1 MFAGFY
7 STLARVLLAHFG
19 VFGLPKWTRKDTDGM
34 LVPPNSTKAYS
45 KRSRRAQLKRKLTAE
60 KAAKKGARQK
70 ALPAPKQ
77 RKPVKVEKSEE
88 HFAAACELVKNLIQ
102 SPEVSKQFDP
112 QVRTNTRMI
121 YTKGVTLWMLIL
133 QRLGNG
139 LSLQDTVSHIIHYD
153 RDLLPE
159 NKRVRE
165 GTLSENSSGY
175 YQAKKKLP
183 LESIHDFS
191 SAVCDYLGR
200 TSEPVFG
207 SQRVFIIDG
216 TTITLEPTPQ
226 LKRAFPPA
234 PNQHGESVWPVA
246 MLMVANEMQS
256 GCALLPQIDPMY
268 GPKRSSEAEQARRI
282 VGRLPEHSV
291 VMADSGFGIFSV
303 GYHSTQ
309 AGHDILFRLTRSR
322 YKALR
327 KRGRLIEEGPFHK
340 SYCLMWHPSA
350 KDCKSNPDLPCDAG
364 IEVAIHEVELDNGSS
379 LYLVTTLE
387 IDATSAAQLYSR
399 RYDVEFDI
407 RDLKV
412 TMDAENIL
420 AQSVVI
426 VKKELMTSVIAYNL
440 IAQFRR
446 QAAKLAGVQPRR
458 LSFKGVWLSFRD
470 HLLLKEP
477 ENLSA
482 WQHLYAAALIS
493 AGKRKHPNRS
503 KPRSYPRRAHPR
515 RPKST
520 KFIKSER
527 KADAQKGDEKHE
539 IPPPLVS
546 K

>member
-1 MFAGFY
+1 M
-7 STLARVLLAHFG
+7 V
-19 VFGLPKWTRKDTDGM
+19 
-34 LVPPNSTKAYS
+34 VPDCTKNYS
-45 KRSRRAQLKRKLTAE
+45 KRSLKRAQLKRKTA
-60 KAAKKGARQK
+60 ASTAKKGARQK
-70 ALPAPKQ
+70 PLPSRKQ
-77 RKPVKVEKSEE
+77 RKAVKIEKAEE
-88 HFAAACELVKNLIQ
+88 HFAAASELLKNVIQ
-102 SPEVSKQFDP
+102 SPEISEQFDP
-112 QVRTNTRMI
+112 QMRTNSRMI

-139 LSLQDTVSHIIHYD
+139 LSLEDTVSHIIQHD
-153 RDLLPE
+153 RDLLPD

-165 GTLSENSSGY
+165 ATLSENSSGY
-175 YQAKKKLP
+175 YKAKKNLSI
-183 LESIHDFS
+183 ESIHEFS

-200 TSEPVFG
+200 ASEPVIG

-226 LKRAFPPA
+226 LKSAFPPA
-234 PNQHGESVWPVA
+234 TNQCGESVWPVA

-282 VGRLPEHSV
+282 VGRLPANSV

-309 AGHDILFRLTRSR
+309 AGHDILFRLTKSR
-322 YKALR
+322 YNALR
-327 KRGRLIEEGPFHK
+327 KQGQLIEEGPFHK
-340 SYCLMWHPSA
+340 SYSLTWQPSA
-350 KDCKSNPDLPCDAG
+350 KDRKSNPDLPRDAAL
-364 IEVAIHEVELDNGSS
+364 EVAIHQVELDNGSF
-379 LYLVTTLE
+379 LYLVTTLQ
-387 IDATSAAQLYSR
+387 IDATNAAELYSR

-420 AQSVVI
+420 AQSVVM
-426 VKKELMTSVIAYNL
+426 VQKELMTSVIAYNL
-440 IAQFRR
+440 ITQFRR
-446 QAAKLAGVQPRR
+446 QAAKLARIEPRR

-477 ENLSA
+477 ETLSD
-482 WQHLYAAALIS
+482 WQDLYAGALIS
-493 AGKRKHPNRS
+493 AGNRKLPNRS

-520 KFIKSER
+520 KFMKTQR
-527 KADAQKGDEKHE
+527 KAAQQKTDEQHE
-539 IPPPLVS
+539 NPPPIVP

>member
-1 MFAGFY
+1 M
-7 STLARVLLAHFG
+7 VI
-19 VFGLPKWTRKDTDGM
+19 
-34 LVPPNSTKAYS
+34 PPDS
-45 KRSRRAQLKRKLTAE
+45 KPRSNRSLKRARLKKK
-60 KAAKKGARQK
+60 KAAAAATAKNGARQK
-70 ALPAPKQ
+70 PLPAPKQ
-77 RKPVKVEKSEE
+77 RKPLEIEKPDE
-88 HFAAACELVKNLIQ
+88 HFAAANELLKKLIQ
-102 SPEVSKQFDP
+102 SPEISEQFDP
-112 QVRTNTRMI
+112 QMRTNTRMV

-139 LSLQDTVSHIIHYD
+139 LSLEETVSHIIQHD

-175 YQAKKKLP
+175 YKAKKNLS
-183 LESIHDFS
+183 LESIHEFS
-191 SAVCDYLGR
+191 SAVCDFLGR
-200 TSEPVFG
+200 TVEPAFG

-216 TTITLEPTPQ
+216 TTFTLEPTPQ
-226 LKRAFPPA
+226 LKHAFPPA
-234 PNQHGESVWPVA
+234 TNQHGESVWPVA

-256 GCALLPQIDPMY
+256 GCALLPQNDPMY

-282 VGRLPEHSV
+282 VRRLPENSV

-309 AGHDILFRLTRSR
+309 AGHDILFRLTKSR
-322 YKALR
+322 FKALR
-327 KRGRLIEEGPFHK
+327 KQGRLIEEGPFHK
-340 SYCLMWHPSA
+340 SYSLIWRPSV
-350 KDCKSNPDLPCDAG
+350 KDRKSNPDLPGDAE
-364 IEVAIHEVELDNGSS
+364 IEVAVHEVELDNGTF

-387 IDATSAAQLYSR
+387 IDATSAAELYSR

-420 AQSVVI
+420 AQSVVM
-426 VKKELMTSVIAYNL
+426 VKKELMTSVVAYNL
-440 IAQFRR
+440 TAQFRR
-446 QAAKLAGVQPRR
+446 CAAKLAGVQPRR

-470 HLLLKEP
+470 HLLLKQP
-477 ENLSA
+477 ENLSD
-482 WQHLYAAALIS
+482 WQDLYAGALIS
-493 AGKRKHPNRS
+493 AGNRKLSNRS

-520 KFIKSER
+520 KFMKTEQKANEQ
-527 KADAQKGDEKHE
+527 KADKPNEK
-539 IPPPLVS
+539 PPPLVS

>member
-1 MFAGFY
+1 M
-7 STLARVLLAHFG
+7 V
-19 VFGLPKWTRKDTDGM
+19 K
-34 LVPPNSTKAYS
+34 PPNGTRF
-45 KRSRRAQLKRKLTAE
+45 RSRRSLKKALLKKKSVSKSASRK
-60 KAAKKGARQK
+60 KP
-70 ALPAPKQ
+70 LPAPKPKKDRNMDDPKEQ
-77 RKPVKVEKSEE
+77 
-88 HFAAACELVKNLIQ
+88 FAAANELLRHVIQ
-102 SPEVSKQFDP
+102 SSEVSKQFDP
-112 QVRTNTRMI
+112 QLRTNSRMI

-133 QRLGNG
+133 QRLGNS
-139 LSLQDTVSHIIHYD
+139 LSLEATVSQIITHD
-153 RDLLPE
+153 RDLLPD

-175 YQAKKKLP
+175 YNAKKNLP
-183 LESIHDFS
+183 IESIHEFS

-200 TSEPVFG
+200 AGEPVFG

-234 PNQHGESVWPVA
+234 TNQHGESVWPVA

-282 VGRLPEHSV
+282 VRRLPENSV
-291 VMADSGFGIFSV
+291 VMADAGFGIFSV

-309 AGHDILFRLTRSR
+309 AGHDILFRLTKSR
-322 YKALR
+322 FNALR
-327 KRGRLIEEGPFHK
+327 KQGRLIEEGPFHK
-340 SYCLMWHPSA
+340 SYSLTWQPSA
-350 KDCKSNPDLPCDAG
+350 KDRKSSPNLPSEAA
-364 IEVAIHEVELDNGSS
+364 IEVAIHEVELDNGTF

-387 IDATSAAQLYSR
+387 IDATSAAELYSR

-420 AQSVVI
+420 AQSVVM
-426 VKKELMTSVIAYNL
+426 VKKELMTSVVAYNL

-446 QAAKLAGVQPRR
+446 QAAKLARVQPRR

-477 ENLSA
+477 ENLSD
-482 WQHLYAAALIS
+482 WQDLYVVALIS
-493 AGKRKHPNRS
+493 AGKRKLPNRS

-520 KFIKSER
+520 KFMKTQR
-527 KADAQKGDEKHE
+527 KADEQKADEQHE
-539 IPPPLVS
+539 IPPPMVS

>member
-1 MFAGFY
+1 MVKPRNGCQ
-7 STLARVLLAHFG
+7 SH
-19 VFGLPKWTRKDTDGM
+19 
-34 LVPPNSTKAYS
+34 
-45 KRSRRAQLKRKLTAE
+45 SRRTLKKALRKKTSVS
-60 KAAKKGARQK
+60 KSTSRRKR
-70 ALPAPKQ
+70 LPAPKPKKDRGMDDPKQ
-77 RKPVKVEKSEE
+77 Q
-88 HFAAACELVKNLIQ
+88 FAAAKQLLRQLIQ
-102 SPEVSKQFDP
+102 SPEVSRQFDP
-112 QVRTNTRMI
+112 QLRTSSKMI

-133 QRLGNG
+133 QRLGNS
-139 LSLQDTVSHIIHYD
+139 LSLEDTVSHIITHD

-175 YQAKKKLP
+175 YKAKKNLSM
-183 LESIHDFS
+183 ESIHEFS
-191 SAVCDYLGR
+191 AAVCDYLGR
-200 TSEPVFG
+200 TSPPVLG

-234 PNQHGESVWPVA
+234 TNQHGESVWPVA
-246 MLMVANEMQS
+246 MLMVAHEMQS

-268 GPKRSSEAEQARRI
+268 GPHRSSEAEQARRI
-282 VGRLPEHSV
+282 VRRLPENSV

-309 AGHDILFRLTRSR
+309 AGHDILFRLTKSR
-322 YKALR
+322 FNALR
-327 KRGRLIEEGPFHK
+327 KGARLIETGPFHK
-340 SYCLMWHPSA
+340 SYSLTWQPSS
-350 KDCKSNPDLPCDAG
+350 KDCKSNPDLPCDAT
-364 IEVAIHEVELDNGSS
+364 IEVAIHEVKLEDGGF
-379 LYLVTTLE
+379 LYLVTTLQ
-387 IDATSAAQLYSR
+387 IDATSAAELYSR

-420 AQSVVI
+420 ARSVVM
-426 VKKELMTSVIAYNL
+426 VKKELLTSVVAFNL

-446 QAAKLAGVQPRR
+446 QAAKLVSIEPRR

-477 ENLSA
+477 ENLSD
-482 WQHLYAAALIS
+482 WQDLYAAALIS
-493 AGKRKHPNRS
+493 ASNRKLPQRS

-520 KFIKSER
+520 KFMKTQR
-527 KADAQKGDEKHE
+527 QADEQKEDEKHKL
-539 IPPPLVS
+539 PPPIAI

>member
-1 MFAGFY
+1 LKKA
-7 STLARVLLAHFG
+7 LLKKKS
-19 VFGLPKWTRKDTDGM
+19 V
-34 LVPPNSTKAYS
+34 S
-45 KRSRRAQLKRKLTAE
+45 KSAS
-60 KAAKKGARQK
+60 RQK
-70 ALPAPKQ
+70 PLPAPKPKKDRNMDDPKEQ
-77 RKPVKVEKSEE
+77 
-88 HFAAACELVKNLIQ
+88 FAAANELLRHVIQ
-102 SPEVSKQFDP
+102 SSEVSKQFDP
-112 QVRTNTRMI
+112 QLRTNSRMI

-133 QRLGNG
+133 QRLGNS
-139 LSLQDTVSHIIHYD
+139 LSLEATVSQIITHD
-153 RDLLPE
+153 RDLLPD

-175 YQAKKKLP
+175 YNAKKNLP
-183 LESIHDFS
+183 IESIHEFS

-200 TSEPVFG
+200 AGEPVFG

-234 PNQHGESVWPVA
+234 TNQYGESVWPVA

-282 VGRLPEHSV
+282 VRRLPENSV

-309 AGHDILFRLTRSR
+309 AGHDILFRLTKSR
-322 YKALR
+322 FNALR
-327 KRGRLIEEGPFHK
+327 KQGRLIEEGPFHK
-340 SYCLMWHPSA
+340 SYSLTWQPSA
-350 KDCKSNPDLPCDAG
+350 KDRKSSPNLPSEAA
-364 IEVAIHEVELDNGSS
+364 IEVAIHEVELDNGTF

-387 IDATSAAQLYSR
+387 IDATSAAELYSR

-420 AQSVVI
+420 AQSVVM
-426 VKKELMTSVIAYNL
+426 VKKELMTSVVAYNL

-446 QAAKLAGVQPRR
+446 QAAKLACVQPRR

-477 ENLSA
+477 ENLSD
-482 WQHLYAAALIS
+482 WQDLYAVALIS
-493 AGKRKHPNRS
+493 AGKRKLPNRS

-520 KFIKSER
+520 KIMKTQR
-527 KADAQKGDEKHE
+527 KADEQHE
-539 IPPPLVS
+539 IPPPMVS

>member
-1 MFAGFY
+1 MI
-7 STLARVLLAHFG
+7 
-19 VFGLPKWTRKDTDGM
+19 
-34 LVPPNSTKAYS
+34 VPPNSTKTYS
-45 KRSRRAQLKRKLTAE
+45 KRSLRRAQLKRK
-60 KAAKKGARQK
+60 KAATTAKKARQK
-70 ALPAPKQ
+70 PRPAPKQ
-77 RKPVKVEKSEE
+77 PKPLEIEEPEE
-88 HFAAACELVKNLIQ
+88 HFAAATALLRRLIQ
-102 SPEVSKQFDP
+102 SPEVGRQFDP
-112 QVRTNTRMI
+112 QLRTNSRMI

-133 QRLGNG
+133 QRLGNS
-139 LSLQDTVSHIIHYD
+139 LSLEDTVSHIITHD
-153 RDLLPE
+153 RDLLPD

-175 YQAKKKLP
+175 HKAKSNLP
-183 LESIHDFS
+183 MESIHEFS
-191 SAVCDYLGR
+191 AAVCDYLGR

-234 PNQHGESVWPVA
+234 TNQHGESVWPVA

-282 VGRLPEHSV
+282 VRRLPKNSV
-291 VMADSGFGIFSV
+291 VMADAGFGIFSV
-303 GYHSTQ
+303 SYHSTE
-309 AGHDILFRLTRSR
+309 AGHDILFRLTKSR
-322 YKALR
+322 FKALR
-327 KRGRLIEEGPFHK
+327 KRGRLIDEGPFHK
-340 SYCLMWHPSA
+340 SYSLTWQPSS
-350 KDCKSNPDLPCDAG
+350 KDRQSNPGLADDAT
-364 IEVAIHEVELDNGSS
+364 IEVAIHKVELDNGDF

-387 IDATSAAQLYSR
+387 IDATSAAELYSR

-420 AQSVVI
+420 AQSVVM
-426 VKKELMTSVIAYNL
+426 VKKELMTSVVAYNL

-446 QAAKLAGVQPRR
+446 QAAKLARVEPRR

-477 ENLSA
+477 DTLSD
-482 WQHLYAAALIS
+482 WQNLYAAALIS
-493 AGKRKHPNRS
+493 AGNRKLPNRS
-503 KPRSYPRRAHPR
+503 QPRSYPRRAHPR

-520 KFIKSER
+520 KFMKTQRQANAPSE
-527 KADAQKGDEKHE
+527 DDQHE
-539 IPPPLVS
+539 SPPPLVP

>member
-1 MFAGFY
+1 MDMI
-7 STLARVLLAHFG
+7 TARNT
-19 VFGLPKWTRKDTDGM
+19 TR
-34 LVPPNSTKAYS
+34 PRS
-45 KRSRRAQLKRKLTAE
+45 KRSLKKAKLKKMEVSASQPGVQLKP
-60 KAAKKGARQK
+60 
-70 ALPAPKQ
+70 LPAPKQ
-77 RKPVKVEKSEE
+77 KHRIMDDPQDQ
-88 HFAAACELVKNLIQ
+88 FAAASELLRRLIQ
-102 SPEVSKQFDP
+102 SPEVSKEFDP
-112 QVRTNTRMI
+112 DLRTTSRMV

-139 LSLQDTVSHIIHYD
+139 LSLEETVSHIITHE
-153 RDLLPE
+153 RDLLPD

-175 YQAKKKLP
+175 HKARKNLP
-183 LESIHDFS
+183 LESIHEFS

-200 TSEPVFG
+200 SSEPVFG

-234 PNQHGESVWPVA
+234 TNQHGESVWPVA

-282 VGRLPEHSV
+282 VRRLPENSV

-303 GYHSTQ
+303 AYHSTQ
-309 AGHDILFRLTRSR
+309 PEVGHDILFRLTKSRFRS
-322 YKALR
+322 LR
-327 KRGRLIEEGPFHK
+327 KNAQLIDAGPFHK
-340 SYCLMWHPSA
+340 SYSLLWQPSA
-350 KDCKSNPDLPCDAG
+350 KDRKSNPNLPSDAQV
-364 IEVAIHEVELDNGSS
+364 EVAIHEVELDDGSF

-387 IDATSAAQLYSR
+387 IDATSAAELYSR

-420 AQSVVI
+420 AQSVVM
-426 VKKELMTSVIAYNL
+426 VKKELMTSVVAFNL
-440 IAQFRR
+440 ITQFRR
-446 QAAKLAGVQPRR
+446 QAAKLVRVQPRR

-477 ENLSA
+477 ENLSQ
-482 WQHLYAAALIS
+482 WLDLYAEALVS
-493 AGKRKHPNRS
+493 AGKRKLPNRS

-520 KFIKSER
+520 KFMKTER
-527 KADAQKGDEKHE
+527 KAAEKDPQ
-539 IPPPLVS
+539 PPPLVP

>member
-1 MFAGFY
+1 M
-7 STLARVLLAHFG
+7 V
-19 VFGLPKWTRKDTDGM
+19 K
-34 LVPPNSTKAYS
+34 PPNGTRF
-45 KRSRRAQLKRKLTAE
+45 RSRRSLKKALLKKKSVSKSASRK
-60 KAAKKGARQK
+60 KP
-70 ALPAPKQ
+70 LPAPKPKKDRNMDDPKEQ
-77 RKPVKVEKSEE
+77 
-88 HFAAACELVKNLIQ
+88 FAAANELLRHVIQ
-102 SPEVSKQFDP
+102 SSEVSKQFDP
-112 QVRTNTRMI
+112 QLRTNSRMI

-133 QRLGNG
+133 QRLGNS
-139 LSLQDTVSHIIHYD
+139 LSLEATVSHIITHD
-153 RDLLPE
+153 RDLLPD

-175 YQAKKKLP
+175 YNAKKNLP
-183 LESIHDFS
+183 IESIHEFS

-200 TSEPVFG
+200 AGEPVFG

-234 PNQHGESVWPVA
+234 TNQYGESVWPVA

-282 VGRLPEHSV
+282 VRRLPENSV

-309 AGHDILFRLTRSR
+309 AGHDILFRLTKSR
-322 YKALR
+322 FNALR
-327 KRGRLIEEGPFHK
+327 KQGRLIEEGPFHK
-340 SYCLMWHPSA
+340 SYSLTWQPSA
-350 KDCKSNPDLPCDAG
+350 KDRKSSPNLPSEAA
-364 IEVAIHEVELDNGSS
+364 IEVAIHEVELDNGTF

-387 IDATSAAQLYSR
+387 IDATSAAELYSR

-420 AQSVVI
+420 AQSVVM
-426 VKKELMTSVIAYNL
+426 VKKELMTSVVAYNL

-446 QAAKLAGVQPRR
+446 QAAKLARVQPRR

-477 ENLSA
+477 ENLSD
-482 WQHLYAAALIS
+482 WQDLYAVALIS
-493 AGKRKHPNRS
+493 AGKRKLPNRS

-520 KFIKSER
+520 KFMKTQR
-527 KADAQKGDEKHE
+527 KADEQKADEQHE
-539 IPPPLVS
+539 IPPPMVS

>member
-1 MFAGFY
+1 
-7 STLARVLLAHFG
+7 
-19 VFGLPKWTRKDTDGM
+19 M
-34 LVPPNSTKAYS
+34 LVPDSTKTYS
-45 KRSRRAQLKRKLTAE
+45 KRSSRRAQLKRKAT
-60 KAAKKGARQK
+60 AKKGARQK
-70 ALPAPKQ
+70 PLPAPKQ
-77 RKPVKVEKSEE
+77 RKPVELEKPEE
-88 HFAAACELVKNLIQ
+88 HFAAASELLKNLIQ
-102 SPEVSKQFDP
+102 SPQISEKFDP
-112 QVRTNTRMI
+112 QMRTNTRMI

-139 LSLQDTVSHIIHYD
+139 LSLEGTVSHILTHD

-175 YQAKKKLP
+175 YKAKRNLSIK
-183 LESIHDFS
+183 SIHEFS

-200 TSEPVFG
+200 TGEPVFG

-234 PNQHGESVWPVA
+234 TNQHGESVWPVA

-282 VGRLPEHSV
+282 VRRLPENSV

-309 AGHDILFRLTRSR
+309 AGHDILFRLTKSR
-322 YKALR
+322 FNALR
-327 KRGRLIEEGPFHK
+327 KKSQLIDEGPFHK
-340 SYCLMWHPSA
+340 SYSLIWQPSA
-350 KDCKSNPDLPCDAG
+350 KDRKSNPHLPGEAAV
-364 IEVAIHEVELDNGSS
+364 EVAIHEVALDDGSF

-387 IDATSAAQLYSR
+387 IDATSAAELYSR

-420 AQSVVI
+420 AQSVVM
-426 VKKELMTSVIAYNL
+426 VKKELMTSVVAYNL
-440 IAQFRR
+440 IVQFRR
-446 QAAKLAGVQPRR
+446 QAAKLARVQPRR

-477 ENLSA
+477 ENLSD
-482 WQHLYAAALIS
+482 WQDLYAAALIS
-493 AGKRKHPNRS
+493 AGKRKLPNRS

-520 KFIKSER
+520 KFMKTQR
-527 KADAQKGDEKHE
+527 KAKQDEL
-539 IPPPLVS
+539 PPPIAS

>member
-1 MFAGFY
+1 MVKPPNGYKPRGRRA
-7 STLARVLLAHFG
+7 LKKVLLKKKS
-19 VFGLPKWTRKDTDGM
+19 VSK
-34 LVPPNSTKAYS
+34 STS
-45 KRSRRAQLKRKLTAE
+45 
-60 KAAKKGARQK
+60 RQK
-70 ALPAPKQ
+70 PLPAPKPKTNREMDDPKDQ
-77 RKPVKVEKSEE
+77 
-88 HFAAACELVKNLIQ
+88 FAAASELLRHLIQ
-102 SPEVSKQFDP
+102 SPEVSEQFDP
-112 QVRTNTRMI
+112 QLRTNSRMI

-133 QRLGNG
+133 QRLGNS
-139 LSLQDTVSHIIHYD
+139 LSLEATVSHIITHD
-153 RDLLPE
+153 RELLPE

-175 YQAKKKLP
+175 YKAKKNLP
-183 LESIHDFS
+183 IESIHEFS

-200 TSEPVFG
+200 AGEPVFG

-234 PNQHGESVWPVA
+234 TNQHGESVWPVA

-282 VGRLPEHSV
+282 VRRLPENSV

-309 AGHDILFRLTRSR
+309 AGHDILFRLTKSR
-322 YKALR
+322 FNALR
-327 KRGRLIEEGPFHK
+327 KQGRLIEEGPFHK
-340 SYCLMWHPSA
+340 SYSLTWQPSA
-350 KDCKSNPDLPCDAG
+350 KDRKSHPNLPCDAA
-364 IEVAIHEVELDNGSS
+364 IEVAIHEVELDNGTF

-420 AQSVVI
+420 AQSVVM
-426 VKKELMTSVIAYNL
+426 VKKELMTSVVAYNL

-446 QAAKLAGVQPRR
+446 QAAKLARVQPRR

-477 ENLSA
+477 ENLSD
-482 WQHLYAAALIS
+482 WQDLYVVALIS
-493 AGKRKHPNRS
+493 AGKRKLPNRS

-520 KFIKSER
+520 KFMKTQR
-527 KADAQKGDEKHE
+527 KADEQKADEQHE
-539 IPPPLVS
+539 IPPPMVP

>member
-1 MFAGFY
+1 M
-7 STLARVLLAHFG
+7 V
-19 VFGLPKWTRKDTDGM
+19 
-34 LVPPNSTKAYS
+34 VPPHSTKSYS
-45 KRSRRAQLKRKLTAE
+45 KRSLKRVQLKRKKAAAAAE
-60 KAAKKGARQK
+60 KARQK
-70 ALPAPKQ
+70 PRPARKQPKRPEFETPQ
-77 RKPVKVEKSEE
+77 E
-88 HFAAACELVKNLIQ
+88 HFAAASELLKHVIQ
-102 SPEVSKQFDP
+102 SPEISAQFDP
-112 QVRTNTRMI
+112 QMRTNTRMV

-139 LSLQDTVSHIIHYD
+139 LSLEDTVSHIINHD
-153 RDLLPE
+153 RDMLPE
-159 NKRVRE
+159 NKRVRD

-175 YQAKKKLP
+175 YQAKKNLP
-183 LESIHDFS
+183 IESIHEFS

-200 TSEPVFG
+200 ASEPVFG
-207 SQRVFIIDG
+207 SQRVFILDG
-216 TTITLEPTPQ
+216 TTFTLEPTPQ

-268 GPKRSSEAEQARRI
+268 GPQRSSEAEQARRI
-282 VGRLPEHSV
+282 VRRLPANSV
-291 VMADSGFGIFSV
+291 VMADAGFGIFSV

-309 AGHDILFRLTRSR
+309 AGHDILFRLTKSR
-322 YKALR
+322 FQALR
-327 KRGRLIEEGPFHK
+327 KQGRLLEEGRFHK
-340 SYCLMWHPSA
+340 SYSLTWRPSA
-350 KDCKSNPDLPCDAG
+350 KDRKSNPDLPDDAA
-364 IEVAIHEVELDNGSS
+364 IEVAVHQVELDNGTY
-379 LYLVTTLE
+379 LYVVTTLE
-387 IDATSAAQLYSR
+387 IDATSAVELYSR

-420 AQSVVI
+420 AQSVEM
-426 VKKELMTSVIAYNL
+426 VKKELFTSVVAYNL

-446 QAAKLAGVQPRR
+446 QAARLARVKPRR

-477 ENLSA
+477 ETLSE
-482 WQHLYAAALIS
+482 WQDLYAGALIS
-493 AGKRKHPNRS
+493 AGNRKLPNRS

-520 KFIKSER
+520 KFMKAQR
-527 KADAQKGDEKHE
+527 KAEQKKQTNNRKS
-539 IPPPLVS
+539 PPMAS

>member
-1 MFAGFY
+1 M
-7 STLARVLLAHFG
+7 V
-19 VFGLPKWTRKDTDGM
+19 K
-34 LVPPNSTKAYS
+34 PPNGTRF
-45 KRSRRAQLKRKLTAE
+45 RSRRSLKKTLL
-60 KAAKKGARQK
+60 KKKSVSKSASGK
-70 ALPAPKQ
+70 KPLPAPKPKKDRNMDDPKEQ
-77 RKPVKVEKSEE
+77 
-88 HFAAACELVKNLIQ
+88 FAAANELLRHVIQ
-102 SPEVSKQFDP
+102 SSEVSKQFDP
-112 QVRTNTRMI
+112 QLRTNSRMI

-133 QRLGNG
+133 QRLGNS
-139 LSLQDTVSHIIHYD
+139 LSLEATVSQIITHD
-153 RDLLPE
+153 RDLLPD

-175 YQAKKKLP
+175 YNAKKNLP
-183 LESIHDFS
+183 IESIHEFS

-200 TSEPVFG
+200 AGEPVFG

-234 PNQHGESVWPVA
+234 TNQYGESVWPVA

-282 VGRLPEHSV
+282 VRRLPENSV

-309 AGHDILFRLTRSR
+309 AGHDILFRLTKSR
-322 YKALR
+322 FNALR
-327 KRGRLIEEGPFHK
+327 KQGRLIEEGPFHK
-340 SYCLMWHPSA
+340 SYSLTWQPSA
-350 KDCKSNPDLPCDAG
+350 KDRKSSPNLPSEAA
-364 IEVAIHEVELDNGSS
+364 IEVAIHEVELDNGTF

-387 IDATSAAQLYSR
+387 IDATSAAELYSR

-420 AQSVVI
+420 AQSVVM
-426 VKKELMTSVIAYNL
+426 VKKELMTSVVAYNL

-446 QAAKLAGVQPRR
+446 QAAKLARVQPRR

-477 ENLSA
+477 ENLSD
-482 WQHLYAAALIS
+482 WQDLYVVALIS
-493 AGKRKHPNRS
+493 AGKRKLPNRS

-520 KFIKSER
+520 KFMKTQR
-527 KADAQKGDEKHE
+527 KADEQKADEQHE
-539 IPPPLVS
+539 IPPPMVS